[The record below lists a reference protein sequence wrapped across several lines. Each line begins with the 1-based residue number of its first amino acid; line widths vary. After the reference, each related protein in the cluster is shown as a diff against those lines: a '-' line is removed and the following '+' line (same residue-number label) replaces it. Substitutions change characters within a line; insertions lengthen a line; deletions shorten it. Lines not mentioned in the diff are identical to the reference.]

1 MKAACFPMPARRS
14 CAGRTSGAALRS
26 RGSSTR
32 CSWTSQARMRNS
44 AGRLRYWSAINWLI
58 RSEMPPLSRW
68 SRWGQAISGV
78 IWFGIGVCFWAFRKR
93 RFTSGSMRWWHTG
106 LRAGWWWTR
115 RGSGRGWVWC
125 FGGGGGLAS
134 FLEARW
140 SERVVRFEF
149 SSASKSDLGWDF
161 VGVIE
166 TGRFKDHA
174 DDQSAEYRQFW
185 YEVDKC
191 QYEVLDGP
199 GQRLRWGVTEPPAY
213 DGLVARGHD
222 DLLISAAFTAVLDKQ
237 PKPTEYFGAV
247 VQVEKRV
254 SRRRGKY

>member
-1 MKAACFPMPARRS
+1 MKAACFPMPARRP
-14 CAGRTSGAALRS
+14 CAGRPGGAALRS

-78 IWFGIGVCFWAFRKR
+78 IWFGIGVCFWAFRTR
-93 RFTSGSMRWWHTG
+93 RFTSGSMRWGHTG
-106 LRAGWWWTR
+106 LRAGCWWTR
-115 RGSGRGWVWC
+115 PGSGGAVAAFPGGR
-125 FGGGGGLAS
+125 GGGG
-134 FLEARW
+134 
-140 SERVVRFEF
+140 VVRFEF
-149 SSASKSDLGWDF
+149 AWASKSDLGWDF

-174 DDQSAEYRQFW
+174 DDQSAAYRQFW
-185 YEVDKC
+185 DEVDKC
-191 QYEVLDGP
+191 QDEVLDGP
-199 GQRLRWGVTEPPAY
+199 GHRLRWGVTEPPAY